1 MNIILSNIIIIL
13 FSCLALALGA
23 SWLVD
28 SAARLA
34 RHMGISELVIGLTIV
49 AFGTSAPEFSV
60 TISSALTGNPNI
72 SVGNIV
78 GSNIFNIGFI
88 LGGCV
93 LFVSLKTRPSLVWRD
108 CLLLLAVTVL
118 LLLFLLNLTI
128 SRWEGIVLFALL
140 VGYLVFLFWKR
151 EPMMADDGP
160 PIRSATWRDWPM
172 LLLGLLLI
180 IGGGYFLK
188 DSAEKLAR
196 IVGLSEWV
204 IAVTVVAAGTSV
216 PEFVISMIA
225 LIKKHHGISAGNLI
239 GSNLFNTLGV
249 LGLAGVIHPLAV
261 EKSAL
266 FSIGGL
272 AVLTLVVLV
281 FMRTGWKLSRR
292 EGIVLLLISLGI
304 WACNFLFASPV
315 VSPE

>member
-1 MNIILSNIIIIL
+1 MNIILNNIIVIL

-34 RHMGISELVIGLTIV
+34 RRLGISELVIGLTIV
-49 AFGTSAPEFSV
+49 AFGTSAPEFAV
-60 TISSALTGNPNI
+60 TISGALKGNPDI

-93 LFVSLKTRPSLVWRD
+93 LFAALKTRPSLVWRD

-118 LLLFLLNLTI
+118 LLLFLLNQTI
-128 SRWEGIVLFALL
+128 DRWEGIVLFALL

-151 EPMMADDGP
+151 EPVMADDGP
-160 PIRSATWRDWPM
+160 PIQSATWRDGPM

-180 IGGGYFLK
+180 IGGGYFLV
-188 DSAEKLAR
+188 DAAEKLAV

-239 GSNLFNTLGV
+239 GSNLFNTMGV
-249 LGLAGVIHPLAV
+249 LGLAGIIHPLAV
-261 EKSAL
+261 ENSAL

-272 AVLTLVVLV
+272 VVLTLVVLV
-281 FMRTGWKLSRR
+281 FMRTGWKLTRR
-292 EGIVLLLISLGI
+292 EGIVLLLLSLGI
-304 WACNFLFASPV
+304 WVGNFLL
-315 VSPE
+315 VSPG